1 MYAASSSYFFVLSII
16 NFFSVILYVHQ
27 ELYVLLDKEADDAA
41 AQLEQLLK
49 SKSFSIIASLREIFP
64 SPPHFSERTK
74 LSGETYTDL
83 EIAPIPDGNGQ
94 FIEMKSSKS
103 VVSRGDRERKVTD
116 EDVDS
121 PLARASE

>member
-1 MYAASSSYFFVLSII
+1 MEPRNKNSMS
-16 NFFSVILYVHQ
+16 Q
-27 ELYVLLDKEADDAA
+27 DELYVLLDKEADDAA

-49 SKSFSIIASLREIFP
+49 SKSFSIIASLREIIP

-103 VVSRGDRERKVTD
+103 VVSRGDRERIVTD